1 MLARMNGREPVHH
14 DNMRARAKRERWVL
28 HKAGRRY
35 YAQVLSSHADTHL
48 LSHARFFVELA
59 IGAELLNCRSVA
71 KSPNEE
77 PQVINGARPA

>member
-1 MLARMNGREPVHH
+1 MNPCIITTAVF
-14 DNMRARAKRERWVL
+14 ARAPSERWVL
-28 HKAGRRY
+28 HSAGRRY
-35 YAQVLSSHADTHL
+35 AQLLSAKRHADTHL

-77 PQVINGARPA
+77 PQVINRARPA